1 MPKRR
6 VRISLAVKYRIL
18 FGLAVALIIGAA
30 LYVPWHVLEALVLEQ
45 PFREAQRIA
54 DNHFRLTLGSG
65 NGGAGSMHTMGSGL
79 IPTVH
84 SKLPVFIKPWADA
97 DDPQSLLN
105 QYENIGN
112 REFVV
117 GAMKKFTLHPRRE
130 HDYTS
135 VDEVDGRHFLFSR
148 AVRVNKSCLTCHGDG
163 TQQAEVYRENE
174 LAGMIFVDLPFGE
187 SSEQLIFSRLAILA
201 AGLLAGV
208 LAILVFYV
216 IVRRFIL
223 SPIHELRE
231 VALRVTEGDLDVR
244 ATVETGDEFQQL
256 SDNLNA
262 MLERLRASQDELR
275 KANRLLDVKL
285 GEMAESNVSLYE
297 SNRVKSEFLANVTHE
312 LRTPLTSII
321 GFAEL
326 LRENPLAESNGKT
339 ARYAENILISGRI
352 LLEIIND
359 LLDLA
364 KIEAGKVDLRL
375 EPVRLTEVCQTLAD
389 FMRPMADKKPLDL
402 IVEIADDLPILIIDR
417 GRLRQILFNLLSNA
431 IKFTPEGGRV
441 TIRAARDGKEA
452 VRIEVQDTGPGI
464 AAEHQTVIFDKF
476 RQIDGSATREH
487 HGTGL
492 GLAIAKE
499 LTHVLGGEIGVVSE
513 IGAGSIFWVR
523 LPHATPEPA
532 PRVPISLV

>member
-1 MPKRR
+1 MAKRR
-6 VRISLAVKYRIL
+6 MRISLAVKYRIL

-30 LYVPWHVLEALVLEQ
+30 LYVPWHVMEALVLEQ

-65 NGGAGSMHTMGSGL
+65 TSSAGSMHAGGPGL
-79 IPTVH
+79 IPTVRG
-84 SKLPVFIKPWADA
+84 KLPTFIKPLAGS
-97 DDPQSLLN
+97 DDPQSLLS
-105 QYENIGN
+105 QLEQVGN

-117 GAMKKFTLHPRRE
+117 AAMKKFALHPRRE
-130 HDYTS
+130 HDYRS
-135 VDEVDGRHFLFSR
+135 IDDPDGRHFLYAR
-148 AVRVNKSCLTCHGDG
+148 AVRVNKSCLSCHGEG
-163 TQQAEVYRENE
+163 SQQAPVYRENE

-187 SSEQLIFSRLAILA
+187 SAEQLIFSRLAILA
-201 AGLLAGV
+201 AGLLAGA

-231 VALRVTEGDLDVR
+231 VARRVTEGDLDVR

-256 SDNLNA
+256 SDNLNT
-262 MLERLRASQDELR
+262 MLERLRGSQDELR
-275 KANRLLDVKL
+275 KANKLLDVKL

-297 SNRVKSEFLANVTHE
+297 SNKVKSEFLANVTHE

-326 LRENPLAESNGKT
+326 LRENPAAESNGKT

-364 KIEAGKVDLRL
+364 KIEAGKVELKL
-375 EPVRLTEVCQTLAD
+375 EPVRLAEVCQTLAD
-389 FMRPMADKKPLDL
+389 FMRPLADKKPLEL
-402 IVEIADDLPILIIDR
+402 SVEIGDDLPILIIDR

-441 TIRAARDGKEA
+441 TLRAARDGKDA

-464 AAEHQTVIFDKF
+464 ASDHQTVIFDKF
-476 RQIDGSATREH
+476 RQIDGSTTREH
-487 HGTGL
+487 QGTGL

-499 LTHVLGGEIGVVSE
+499 LTNVLGGQIGVISE
-513 IGAGSIFWVR
+513 LGAGAIFWIR

-532 PRVPISLV
+532 ARPPISLV

>member
-6 VRISLAVKYRIL
+6 VRIPLAVKYRIL

-30 LYVPWHVLEALVLEQ
+30 LYVPWHVMEALVLEQ
-45 PFREAQRIA
+45 PFREAQRVA
-54 DNHFRLTLGSG
+54 DNHFRVTLGANS
-65 NGGAGSMHTMGSGL
+65 GGAGSMHATGPGL
-79 IPTVH
+79 IPTAR
-84 SKLPVFIKPWADA
+84 SEPPLFLKLWADA
-97 DDPQSLLN
+97 DDPRSLLS
-105 QYENIGN
+105 QYEQLRN
-112 REFVV
+112 RDFVLA
-117 GAMKKFTLHPRRE
+117 AMRKFALHPRRE
-130 HDYTS
+130 HDYRAL
-135 VDEVDGRHFLFSR
+135 DLDDGRHFLYAR
-148 AVRVNKSCLTCHGDG
+148 AVRVNKGCLRCHSEGG
-163 TQQAEVYRENE
+163 QQAPIYRENE
-174 LAGMIFVDLPFGE
+174 LAGMIFVDMPFGE

-231 VALRVTEGDLDVR
+231 VARRVTEGDLDVR

-256 SDNLNA
+256 SDNLNT

-275 KANRLLDVKL
+275 KANKLLDVKL

-297 SNRVKSEFLANVTHE
+297 SNKVKSEFLANVTHE

-326 LRENPLAESNGKT
+326 LRENPSAESNGKT

-364 KIEAGKVDLRL
+364 KIEAGKVELKL
-375 EPVRLTEVCQTLAD
+375 EPVRLTDVCQTLAD
-389 FMRPMADKKPLDL
+389 FMRPLADKKPLDL
-402 IVEIADDLPILIIDR
+402 TVEIADDLPILIIDR

-441 TIRAARDGKEA
+441 TLRAARDG
-452 VRIEVQDTGPGI
+452 
-464 AAEHQTVIFDKF
+464 
-476 RQIDGSATREH
+476 
-487 HGTGL
+487 
-492 GLAIAKE
+492 
-499 LTHVLGGEIGVVSE
+499 
-513 IGAGSIFWVR
+513 
-523 LPHATPEPA
+523 
-532 PRVPISLV
+532 